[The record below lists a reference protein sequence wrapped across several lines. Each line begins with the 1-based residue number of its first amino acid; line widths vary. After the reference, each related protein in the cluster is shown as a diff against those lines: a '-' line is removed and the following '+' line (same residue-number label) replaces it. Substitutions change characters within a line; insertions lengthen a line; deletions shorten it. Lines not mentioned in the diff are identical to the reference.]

1 MLRQKRLCALWTK
14 RIGVNGIQFTMSDFL
29 RSNPKNLQIVEL
41 LCTTAQKG
49 LADCYSGTDL
59 SGQGIEFDNR
69 PRPLSMALNLRYV
82 MIAQIGIKRWLRFYG
97 NNDPALPDLGKYIST
112 RIHQINRAGDIGL
125 AIWADAKSSSF
136 DCGSLVKRLVNNRVR
151 LWRDCDAVELAWVLQ
166 AMVNLVQNQS
176 VTDEIYDLLKDVR
189 DRLLDLHCSSGL
201 FARHNRGGFKAMVSR
216 RVASFAD
223 QVYPILA
230 LADYGRYFNDPLSVD
245 VAVLAADTICRLQGA
260 DGQWWW
266 HYDVKTATVAEE
278 YPVFSVHQ
286 DAMAPMALLAVDE
299 AAATDHSS
307 YIEKGLR
314 WLNGQNELC
323 EKMIKPDKGVIW
335 RDIHRREIGKMY
347 RWVRDGLIAGG
358 LRKAHQL
365 AGRNLFG
372 FSVNRQCR
380 PYHLGWILY
389 AWAGRLPAPTG
400 LLQDS
405 GKKEKIYSCRGI

>member
-1 MLRQKRLCALWTK
+1 
-14 RIGVNGIQFTMSDFL
+14 MSDFL
-29 RSNPKNLQIVEL
+29 RSNPNTLQTVEL

-49 LADCYSGTDL
+49 LADCYSDINL

-69 PRPLSMALNLRYV
+69 PRPLSMASNLRYV
-82 MIAQIGIKRWLRFYG
+82 LIAHIGIKRWLSFY
-97 NNDPALPDLGKYIST
+97 NNNRVLLPDLWEYIST
-112 RIHQINRAGDIGL
+112 KIHQINRAGDIGL
-125 AIWADAKSSSF
+125 AIWAGAESSSF
-136 DCGSLVKRLVNNRVR
+136 DCGGLVKRLVNNWGR
-151 LWRDCDAVELAWVLQ
+151 LRRTCDAVELAWVLQ

-176 VTDEIYDLLKDVR
+176 VTDEMYDLLEDTR
-189 DRLLDLHCSSGL
+189 NRLLGLHCSSGL
-201 FARHNRGGFKAMVSR
+201 FARHNRRELKAIVSR

-230 LADYGRYFNDPLSVD
+230 LANYGRYFNDPLSID
-245 VAVLAADTICRLQGA
+245 TAVSAADTICRLQGD

-286 DAMAPMALLAVDE
+286 DGMAPMALLAVDE

-323 EKMIKPDKGVIW
+323 EKMIKPDEGVIW

-347 RWVRDGLIAGG
+347 RLVRSGLIAGG
-358 LRKAHQL
+358 LRTAHHL

-389 AWAGRLPAPTG
+389 AWAGRLPALTG
-400 LLQDS
+400 LPEDS
-405 GKKEKIYSCRGI
+405 GGKEQIYSCRDI